1 MLLFL
6 GNILSYLYKKHVDQ
20 SHQLYLWDL
29 LGASLGCVVGT
40 FFINVIEFS
49 SIPVFLVM
57 VVTVFAVV
65 ISLKNNLGKWF
76 RYTSIGLL
84 CVAGYTFY
92 LNQNTRFM
100 EYRHDPHLSVM
111 DYKMEDE
118 VEELWFEWNIYSRL
132 SLIRQEKKGEDT
144 VRHRFSIDGGR
155 GNAHLVPYNPQNPY
169 YIDFKDLF
177 SPPRLAFFLGAPD
190 DVLILMAGAGIDV
203 LQANSYGR
211 GQTDVTGIE
220 LNPLIVRKAMS
231 LPEFHL
237 KEFFDQPHIHM
248 LVREGRTFLEQDR
261 KKYDSIIYSWAGA
274 SVTNF
279 LGISGYTGRYLFTT
293 EAFRSVL
300 EHLKPN
306 GTLGIVN
313 GNKLRLIGVLKTVFD
328 EVNGGHFADHVVLM
342 EYMGKSQYSQVFG
355 KNVMASLNEHILFY
369 KNSPFTDAELVE
381 VAKKAASFDLRII
394 YAPNYN
400 DPNYVIYA
408 DAIRAENPQEHM
420 RTLSHLNKVDF
431 TVVTDNRPFLDNM
444 FYTEYLF
451 SPDFWM
457 NIGKVSQRSATKEFS
472 LNLYTI
478 WFIIFIILLA
488 SFFIILPLVLTV
500 KVGALREDLKYL
512 YYFSVLGLGFILVEI
527 AVMNQFILF
536 LGNPIYSFSV
546 ILAGLLISSGIGSR
560 FSTSYLAFFKS
571 GVKTVAGIITVLL
584 LIYYCTVPGLLG
596 QSLGLPIAVKMFVAF
611 LIIFP
616 LGFFLGMMFPQGL
629 IKLSHH
635 SDRLVPW
642 AWGLNGYMS
651 TVGSAASIYLSI
663 MIGFNWF
670 ILIAAFLYATIILIP
685 FTKERAPSRINRGHM
700 S

>member
-1 MLLFL
+1 MRFKYTFIFAVSFTILCLQLWLSSLLRYLVQMPFYAISFAFLGLSSAGIYTYLRFRDKDHPNPNGYIVNLANCFGASLLFYSVYGFELTRRLGLDRSNVLKSEEAREGFSRLLDFILVDIIVTSICYGLFISLCFFFL

-248 LVREGRTFLEQDR
+248 RGR
-261 KKYDSIIYSWAGA
+261 
-274 SVTNF
+274 
-279 LGISGYTGRYLFTT
+279 GR
-293 EAFRSVL
+293 S
-300 EHLKPN
+300 
-306 GTLGIVN
+306 
-313 GNKLRLIGVLKTVFD
+313 
-328 EVNGGHFADHVVLM
+328 
-342 EYMGKSQYSQVFG
+342 S
-355 KNVMASLNEHILFY
+355 ASL
-369 KNSPFTDAELVE
+369 S
-381 VAKKAASFDLRII
+381 AKKKS
-394 YAPNYN
+394 
-400 DPNYVIYA
+400 
-408 DAIRAENPQEHM
+408 RACWN
-420 RTLSHLNKVDF
+420 T
-431 TVVTDNRPFLDNM
+431 
-444 FYTEYLF
+444 
-451 SPDFWM
+451 
-457 NIGKVSQRSATKEFS
+457 
-472 LNLYTI
+472 
-478 WFIIFIILLA
+478 
-488 SFFIILPLVLTV
+488 
-500 KVGALREDLKYL
+500 
-512 YYFSVLGLGFILVEI
+512 
-527 AVMNQFILF
+527 
-536 LGNPIYSFSV
+536 
-546 ILAGLLISSGIGSR
+546 GS
-560 FSTSYLAFFKS
+560 
-571 GVKTVAGIITVLL
+571 IT
-584 LIYYCTVPGLLG
+584 
-596 QSLGLPIAVKMFVAF
+596 
-611 LIIFP
+611 
-616 LGFFLGMMFPQGL
+616 
-629 IKLSHH
+629 
-635 SDRLVPW
+635 W
-642 AWGLNGYMS
+642 
-651 TVGSAASIYLSI
+651 
-663 MIGFNWF
+663 
-670 ILIAAFLYATIILIP
+670 
-685 FTKERAPSRINRGHM
+685 
-700 S
+700 